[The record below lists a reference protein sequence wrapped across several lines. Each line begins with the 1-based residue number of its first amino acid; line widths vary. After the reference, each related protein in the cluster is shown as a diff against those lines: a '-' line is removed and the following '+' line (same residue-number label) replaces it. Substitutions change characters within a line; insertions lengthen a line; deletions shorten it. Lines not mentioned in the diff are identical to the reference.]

1 MLVFCLFFLLFIIE
15 KSIIRQ
21 NEFALGKLNR
31 LSDAEENLPTVLTI
45 HVIMEARTQLVRDS
59 RWSGVKGE
67 LTDPKALCR
76 EVENAFREN

>member
-1 MLVFCLFFLLFIIE
+1 
-15 KSIIRQ
+15 
-21 NEFALGKLNR
+21 
-31 LSDAEENLPTVLTI
+31 
-45 HVIMEARTQLVRDS
+45 MEARTQLVRDS